1 MQREEWFHRA
11 VIYQVDSSLFYD
23 ANGDGFGDLAGIRQK
38 LHYIRSLGA
47 TVLWLTPFYLTPLQD
62 DGYDISDHLQPDPRF
77 GTIADVIELIA
88 RARELGLRVIVEL
101 VIQHTS
107 AQHPWFRAARR
118 DPRSPWRPYY
128 LWADRPPENDDPP
141 MFPGVE
147 ESVWR
152 WDEQAGQYYRH
163 MFYHHEPDLNLA
175 HPPVIAEIE
184 NIITFWLQAGVSGF
198 RLDAAS
204 HLVKQAGKGDE
215 TRGYPL
221 LTHLRQVVQRL
232 NPDAILLGEV
242 DVAVEDYRHYFG
254 QGDRLQMVLNFW
266 LNKYLYLSLAQQRA
280 APVVKALQAMVT
292 PPDGCCFVN
301 WLRNHDEL
309 DLEGIGERNKRQ
321 VIRTFAPDKSMSVYQ
336 RGVRRRLAP
345 MLDGDTRRIALA
357 HAILLALPGVP
368 VMRYGDEIG
377 MGDDLSLPERYAV
390 RTPMQ
395 WSAAANAGFSRAAR
409 DDLPVK
415 PVASG
420 RFRYQR
426 INVETAL
433 RHPGRCCI
441 GYAIWYWRA
450 RNILNRDPP
459 FYSPYPKARRGAG
472 LALSQRIAGGTD
484 AGQLQPAGGR
494 GPAPAAGRGLLEP
507 NSGR

>member
-1 MQREEWFHRA
+1 
-11 VIYQVDSSLFYD
+11 
-23 ANGDGFGDLAGIRQK
+23 
-38 LHYIRSLGA
+38 
-47 TVLWLTPFYLTPLQD
+47 
-62 DGYDISDHLQPDPRF
+62 
-77 GTIADVIELIA
+77 
-88 RARELGLRVIVEL
+88 
-101 VIQHTS
+101 
-107 AQHPWFRAARR
+107 
-118 DPRSPWRPYY
+118 
-128 LWADRPPENDDPP
+128 

-163 MFYHHEPDLNLA
+163 MFYRHEPDLNLA

-215 TRGYPL
+215 ARGYPL
-221 LTHLRQVVQRL
+221 LNHLRQVVQRL
-232 NPDAILLGEV
+232 NPEAILLGEV

-254 QGDRLQMVLNFW
+254 HGDRLQMVLNFW

-345 MLDGDTRRIALA
+345 MLDGDTRRMALA

-368 VMRYGDEIG
+368 VMRYGD
-377 MGDDLSLPERYAV
+377 
-390 RTPMQ
+390 
-395 WSAAANAGFSRAAR
+395 
-409 DDLPVK
+409 
-415 PVASG
+415 
-420 RFRYQR
+420 
-426 INVETAL
+426 
-433 RHPGRCCI
+433 
-441 GYAIWYWRA
+441 
-450 RNILNRDPP
+450 
-459 FYSPYPKARRGAG
+459 
-472 LALSQRIAGGTD
+472 
-484 AGQLQPAGGR
+484 
-494 GPAPAAGRGLLEP
+494 
-507 NSGR
+507 

>member
-1 MQREEWFHRA
+1 MQREQWFHRA

-23 ANGDGFGDLAGIRQK
+23 ANGDGYGDLAGIRQK

-107 AQHPWFRAARR
+107 AQHPWFQAARR

-128 LWADRPPENDDPP
+128 LWADRPPEKDDPP

-163 MFYHHEPDLNLA
+163 MFYRHEPDLNLA

-215 TRGYPL
+215 ARGYPL
-221 LTHLRQVVQRL
+221 LNHLRQVVQRL
-232 NPDAILLGEV
+232 NPEAILLGEV

-254 QGDRLQMVLNFW
+254 HSDRLQMVLNFW

-301 WLRNHDEL
+301 WL
-309 DLEGIGERNKRQ
+309 
-321 VIRTFAPDKSMSVYQ
+321 
-336 RGVRRRLAP
+336 
-345 MLDGDTRRIALA
+345 
-357 HAILLALPGVP
+357 ALPGVP

-395 WSAAANAGFSRAAR
+395 WSAAPNGGFSRAAR

-415 PVASG
+415 PIASG
-420 RFRYQR
+420 RWRYQR
-426 INVETAL
+426 INVEAAL
-433 RHPGRCCI
+433 RHPRSL
-441 GYAIWYWRA
+441 
-450 RNILNRDPP
+450 LNRVRNMVLARAEYTEPGSIPFAILAVKPAAVLGLCYRSESREVLMLANCSQQAVEVLLPP
-459 FYSPYPKARRGAG
+459 LAEGYWSPILEDKLYQDGLHGGKDAR
-472 LALSQRIAGGTD
+472 LALSGYGYRWFSRSLD
-484 AGQLQPAGGR
+484 
-494 GPAPAAGRGLLEP
+494 
-507 NSGR
+507 

>member
-1 MQREEWFHRA
+1 MQREQWFHRA

-23 ANGDGFGDLAGIRQK
+23 ANGDGYGDLAGIRQK

-107 AQHPWFRAARR
+107 AQHPWFQAARR

-128 LWADRPPENDDPP
+128 LWADRPPEKDDPP

-163 MFYHHEPDLNLA
+163 MFYRHEPDLNLA

-215 TRGYPL
+215 ARGYPL
-221 LTHLRQVVQRL
+221 LNHLRQVVQRL
-232 NPDAILLGEV
+232 NPEAILLGEV

-254 QGDRLQMVLNFW
+254 HGDRLQMVLNFW

-321 VIRTFAPDKSMSVYQ
+321 VIRTFAPDKAMSVYQ

-345 MLDGDTRRIALA
+345 MLDGDTRRAGDALWRRDWHGRRSELTGA
-357 HAILLALPGVP
+357 LRGQNADAVVGGAQRRLLPGGAGRSAGKTDSQRAVALPADQCRNGTAP
-368 VMRYGDEIG
+368 PPI
-377 MGDDLSLPERYAV
+377 
-390 RTPMQ
+390 
-395 WSAAANAGFSRAAR
+395 AAEPGAQHGAGAGGIYRAG
-409 DDLPVK
+409 LHC
-415 PVASG
+415 
-420 RFRYQR
+420 F
-426 INVETAL
+426 
-433 RHPGRCCI
+433 RHPRGETCC
-441 GYAIWYWRA
+441 
-450 RNILNRDPP
+450 
-459 FYSPYPKARRGAG
+459 GAG
-472 LALSQRIAGGTD
+472 PVLSQRIAGSAD
-484 AGQLQPAGGR
+484 AGELQPAGGR